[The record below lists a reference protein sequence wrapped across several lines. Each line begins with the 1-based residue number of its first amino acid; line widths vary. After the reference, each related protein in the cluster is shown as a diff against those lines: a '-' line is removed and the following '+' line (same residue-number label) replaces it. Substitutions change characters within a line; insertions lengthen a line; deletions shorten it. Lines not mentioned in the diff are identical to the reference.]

1 MGAGDSVFQLSSR
14 GAQVDLHDQLHR
26 RLEQG
31 DPQCDQDAY
40 ALPEQTDLSSHSRLH
55 GRMETADPKVG
66 GSHAVLRDSIW
77 RALHGRCLVTGIPP
91 AWGLRPHTPAFAAT
105 WLGRVLA
112 AQQVAPL
119 HTLLERQATSPRLL
133 VKGFLGI
140 SSARRF
146 ACACGIPRSLDKGAE
161 DSEAKPIHQAELL
174 GRGSSRSLALDAPN
188 AITLRPPK
196 QGGEISLSPSRT

>member
-133 VKGFLGI
+133 VKG
-140 SSARRF
+140 
-146 ACACGIPRSLDKGAE
+146 AE